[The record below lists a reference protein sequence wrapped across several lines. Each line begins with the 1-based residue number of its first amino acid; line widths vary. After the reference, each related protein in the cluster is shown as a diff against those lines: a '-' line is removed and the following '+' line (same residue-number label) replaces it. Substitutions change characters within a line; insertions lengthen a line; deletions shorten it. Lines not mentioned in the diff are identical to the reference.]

1 MVDHR
6 QVKEVVVLGA
16 GVIGLT
22 TAIKIQETSGYKVT
36 IVAEIFPTDTKNVRY
51 ASHFAGAQ
59 FVASASC
66 HDLRQR
72 RIEKDS
78 YETFWEL
85 SAPGSPTE
93 QYFLRLQQTE
103 FYATIDPAYFE
114 DFRGYRALEKDE
126 LLSGTDKGLTFE
138 SFTIDAPRYMNYLLS
153 RFLGSGGTIVRG
165 TVQHISQL
173 VEGGASIFQYG
184 LGARPQPPHAIVVCT
199 GLGARNLGGLEDKNL
214 IPVKGQTVLIR
225 APWVQFGKSASDGR
239 GMWTYVI
246 PRRSGNVILGG
257 VKHANSWDTKPTVEI
272 TRDILERTLN
282 MCPEIA
288 PPGVRKE
295 REPTVDDIIPLIV
308 EENVGFR
315 PTNLVSNF
323 RLEVELCEG
332 TGRQPEIPIVY
343 NYGHGGYGFIMSW
356 GSASIVL
363 ELLEDALTKV

>member
-1 MVDHR
+1 MTSHTPSSDVFVR
-6 QVKEVVVLGA
+6 RP
-16 GVIGLT
+16 T
-22 TAIKIQETSGYKVT
+22 TG
-36 IVAEIFPTDTKNVRY
+36 
-51 ASHFAGAQ
+51 
-59 FVASASC
+59 
-66 HDLRQR
+66 
-72 RIEKDS
+72 IEKDS

-114 DFRGYRALEKDE
+114 DFRGASTVVLPSIHIHILLLQYRALEKDE

-257 VKHANSWDTKPTVEI
+257 VKHANSWCVFSALDGAWLTSTGIKKG
-272 TRDILERTLN
+272 TLN
-282 MCPEIA
+282 P
-288 PPGVRKE
+288 RWK
-295 REPTVDDIIPLIV
+295 
-308 EENVGFR
+308 
-315 PTNLVSNF
+315 
-323 RLEVELCEG
+323 
-332 TGRQPEIPIVY
+332 
-343 NYGHGGYGFIMSW
+343 
-356 GSASIVL
+356 
-363 ELLEDALTKV
+363 